1 MYFCKSLE
9 GRFVLKENN
18 GSMFP
23 KIDWLVSSKVKRDVD
38 IDGISVKQLKFDH
51 DARPFFVSLNLR

>member
-1 MYFCKSLE
+1 
-9 GRFVLKENN
+9 
-18 GSMFP
+18 MFP

-51 DARPFFVSLNLR
+51 DARPFFVSLNLRWDNPVEILELIFL

>member
-38 IDGISVKQLKFDH
+38 GISVKQLKFDH